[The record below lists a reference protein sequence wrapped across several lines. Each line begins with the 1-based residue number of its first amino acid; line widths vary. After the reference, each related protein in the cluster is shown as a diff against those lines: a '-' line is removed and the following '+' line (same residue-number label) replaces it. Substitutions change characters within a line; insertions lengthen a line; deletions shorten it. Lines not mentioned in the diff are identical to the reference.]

1 MNPGSK
7 RGSLPKAW
15 PKNVRMAVLHVIA
28 LAHKAIIQA
37 RSIAMNSS
45 DARTRRA
52 GDLQG
57 ALDEIAML
65 EEELRIKDGRM
76 AMIDPHRRPYY
87 RPIERMAILEL
98 KAARGWSQAETA
110 RQFLIKPTT
119 VASWLKRID
128 EPGPAPLVQVRD
140 PVNKFP
146 DLVRYLVRRLKVL
159 FPSMGRK
166 RIAQTLTRA
175 GLHLSTSTVGRMLK
189 HRGRDPVPPV
199 EGSGSVQPTG
209 GRTVTAERPN
219 HVWHVDLTVAP
230 TSAGFW
236 APWFPL
242 SLPQVWP
249 YCWWVAC
256 AVDHYSRLVVGFA
269 VFKQQPTSSA
279 VRAFLGRTIA
289 KIEACP
295 KYIICDQGKQF
306 TSSGFRT
313 WCKRKNI
320 RPRYG
325 AVHQY
330 GSIAV
335 IERFI
340 KSLKDEWL
348 RRMIVPLR
356 LGAMRSEL
364 SVYTSWFNEHRPHQA
379 LDGCTPREIY
389 EDPALLDPSPCTGAR
404 QTRSTIHN
412 VTKPHPRLTLVVTY
426 HEGRRLVPI
435 IELKRAA

>member
-1 MNPGSK
+1 
-7 RGSLPKAW
+7 
-15 PKNVRMAVLHVIA
+15 V
-28 LAHKAIIQA
+28 
-37 RSIAMNSS
+37 
-45 DARTRRA
+45 
-52 GDLQG
+52 QG
-57 ALDEIAML
+57 ALDEIALL
-65 EEELRIKDGRM
+65 EEELRIKDTRM
-76 AMIDPHRRPYY
+76 AKIDPHRRPYY

-110 RQFLIKPTT
+110 RRFLVKPTT
-119 VASWLKRID
+119 IASWLKRID
-128 EPGPAPLVQVRD
+128 ESSPSQLVQVRE

-146 DLVRYLVRRLKVL
+146 DLVRYVVRRLKVL
-159 FPSMGRK
+159 FPSMGCK

-175 GLHLSTSTVGRMLK
+175 GLQLSASTAGRMLK
-189 HRGRDPVPPV
+189 HRGRDPEPPAEAEATEQGKEQTV
-199 EGSGSVQPTG
+199 EL
-209 GRTVTAERPN
+209 RTVTAKYPN
-219 HVWHVDLTVAP
+219 HVWHVDLTVVP

-249 YCWWVAC
+249 FCWWVAC
-256 AVDHYSRLVVGFA
+256 AVDHYSRLVLGFA

-289 KIEACP
+289 RIEACP

-306 TSSGFRT
+306 TSSGFKV

-348 RRMIVPLR
+348 RRLIIPLR
-356 LGAMRSEL
+356 LEAMRTEL
-364 SVYTSWFNEHRPHQA
+364 SVYISWFNEHRPHQA
-379 LDGCTPREIY
+379 LDGYTPREICT
-389 EDPALLDPSPCTGAR
+389 DPALLDPSECTR
-404 QTRSTIHN
+404 PPHERSAIHN
-412 VTKPHPRLTLVVTY
+412 VATTLPRFRLVVTY
-426 HEGRRLVPI
+426 HEGRRHLPI